1 MDIFLVRHGEAA
13 ASWSKAT
20 DPGLSELGKE
30 QALQTAQELLPLL
43 GEKINLISSPL
54 LRAQETSKP
63 LAELLGGADV
73 AIEAAYSEIP
83 SPAPMA
89 QRQDWLREYMAQQ
102 WDIQPDS
109 LKAWRAEM
117 MNKLLE
123 LEQPSV
129 IFTHFLVLNTVV
141 GSIQGKSETLC
152 FWPDNASVVR
162 LKHCGERLELV
173 EIGRQM
179 STFVN

>member
-20 DPGLSELGKE
+20 DPGLSDLGRE
-30 QALQTAQELLPLL
+30 QAQQTAQELLPLL
-43 GEKINLISSPL
+43 GEKINLISSSL

-63 LAELLGGADV
+63 LAELLGGAEV
-73 AIEAAYSEIP
+73 EIEAAYSEIP
-83 SPAPMA
+83 SPVPMA
-89 QRQDWLREYMAQQ
+89 QRQDWLREFMTQQ
-102 WDIQPDS
+102 WDTQPDA
-109 LKAWRAEM
+109 LKAWRAQM
-117 MNKLLE
+117 MKKLLE

-141 GSIQGKSETLC
+141 GAIQGKPETLS

-162 LKHCGERLELV
+162 LKHCGDSLEV
-173 EIGRQM
+173 VDIGRQM
-179 STFVN
+179 ATVVN